1 MTCTAAEPGVTWAPP
16 LLPPPVPR
24 ALGLKDIRI
33 DLVLACFLLVSGL
46 WLGLTGSV
54 VGRNRVCRLLSG
66 GKGAH
71 ASRERFPSLSPPP
84 NLARVGITA
93 PKTFGLGRLGAGI
106 AWHALGDPSLLSSSP
121 RAAGREERGE
131 GGKRNRHKTKRNN
144 QIKRILPYF
153 PCRPIFSFWLFFF
166 FWLDSWRGHA
176 RALFIS
182 HRYSPFEQRHRSVCR
197 RQCRPSAK
205 NLPARRR
212 WVHKQRIY
220 IYRLTGSWRREKARH
235 QGRPRQWPT
244 QGREPAD
251 PAGKMAV
258 TNDDNNPNKMQR
270 PRRPFRALL
279 FIWFPI

>member
-166 FWLDSWRGHA
+166 FGLTLGEDTPALFSFPIDIALLSNGIAPSVADNAGHPQKTYRHAAGGFTSNGYIYIDLREVGDEKKRGTKVDLDSGRHKGE
-176 RALFIS
+176 
-182 HRYSPFEQRHRSVCR
+182 SPPTPRE
-197 RQCRPSAK
+197 
-205 NLPARRR
+205 R
-212 WVHKQRIY
+212 W
-220 IYRLTGSWRREKARH
+220 
-235 QGRPRQWPT
+235 P
-244 QGREPAD
+244 
-251 PAGKMAV
+251 
-258 TNDDNNPNKMQR
+258 
-270 PRRPFRALL
+270 
-279 FIWFPI
+279 